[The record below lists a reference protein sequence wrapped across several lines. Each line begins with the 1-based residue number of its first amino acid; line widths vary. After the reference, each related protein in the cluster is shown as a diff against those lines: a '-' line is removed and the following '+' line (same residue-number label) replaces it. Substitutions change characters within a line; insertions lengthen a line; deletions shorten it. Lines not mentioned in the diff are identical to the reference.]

1 MPAFRTVTV
10 TEMLVER
17 PGLSR
22 VRVRGAERAGDERA
36 YALTDLVGPVAVGDE
51 VVVNT
56 TAVDLG
62 LGTGGWH
69 VVHWNL
75 TRGDWAQD
83 GPGHI
88 MKLRYTSLQAD
99 VGAAEERAPDAPDTL
114 DGTPVVAC
122 SLHSQVGV
130 VATVLGAVAP
140 GARVA
145 YVMTD
150 GGALP
155 LVLSD
160 LVHDLR
166 QRGLLAGT
174 VTAGHA
180 FGGDHEAVSL
190 PSGLA
195 VARHALG
202 ADVIVAGMGPGVV
215 GTGSRL
221 GFTGLDQ
228 ATLLDATAWLGGRSV
243 ACVRASDGDARPRH
257 QGISHHTSTVLDAT
271 RSGVDVP
278 LPPGLDPGPVPER
291 HTVHTVTPPDVSALL
306 AAADLRVTT
315 MGRGPDRDPLF
326 FATVGAAAAHAAALL
341 RESGPT
347 QQDAPRGT

>member
-10 TEMLVER
+10 LELLAER
-17 PGLSR
+17 PGLAR
-22 VRVRGAERAGDERA
+22 VRVRGVGQDDDERA
-36 YALTDLVGPVAVGDE
+36 YALTELVGPVAVGDE

-75 TRGDWAQD
+75 TRGDWAAA

-99 VGAAEERAPDAPDTL
+99 VGAAEEHAPDAPDTL
-114 DGTPVVAC
+114 DGGPVVAC

-130 VATVLGAVAP
+130 VAAVLGALLP

-155 LVLSD
+155 LALSD

-228 ATLLDATAWLGGRSV
+228 ATLLDATAWLGGHPV

-257 QGISHHTSTVLDAT
+257 QGISHHTTTVLDAT

-278 LPPGLDPGPVPER
+278 LPSGLDPGPVPDR
-291 HTVHTVTPPDVSALL
+291 HTVVEVTPPDT
-306 AAADLRVTT
+306 AAVLTDAELRITT

-326 FATVGAAAAHAAALL
+326 FAAAGAAAAHAATLL
-341 RESGPT
+341 
-347 QQDAPRGT
+347 

>member
-1 MPAFRTVTV
+1 MPAYRTVTV
-10 TEMLVER
+10 TELLAER
-17 PGLSR
+17 PGLAR
-22 VRVRGAERAGDERA
+22 LRVRGAGRGDDERA
-36 YALTDLVGPVAVGDE
+36 YVLTELVGPVAVGDE

-75 TRGDWAQD
+75 TRGDWAQP

-99 VGAAEERAPDAPDTL
+99 VGAAEEHDPDAPDTL

-130 VATVLGAVAP
+130 VAAVLGALAP
-140 GARVA
+140 DARVA

-155 LVLSD
+155 LALSD

-166 QRGLLAGT
+166 ERGLLSGT

-202 ADVIVAGMGPGVV
+202 ADVVVAGMGPGVV

-228 ATLLDATAWLGGRSV
+228 STSLDAAAWLDGRPV

-257 QGISHHTSTVLDAT
+257 QGVSHHTATVLDAT

-278 LPPGLDPGPVPER
+278 MPPGLDPGLVPER
-291 HTVHTVTPPDVSALL
+291 HTIVTVTPPDVAALL
-306 AAADLRVTT
+306 AAADLRITT
-315 MGRGPDRDPLF
+315 MGRGPDRDPAF
-326 FATVGAAAAHAAALL
+326 FAAAGAAAAHAAALL
-341 RESGPT
+341 RGGEPAGPGNG
-347 QQDAPRGT
+347 RG

>member
-1 MPAFRTVTV
+1 MPAYRTVTV
-10 TEMLVER
+10 TELISER
-17 PGLSR
+17 PGLAR
-22 VRVRGAERAGDERA
+22 VRVTSDDHGEERA
-36 YALTDLVGPVAVGDE
+36 YALTAVTGPVAVGDE

-75 TRGDWAQD
+75 ARRSWSEPG
-83 GPGHI
+83 GGHI
-88 MKLRYTSLQAD
+88 MKARYTSIQHEME
-99 VGAAEERAPDAPDTL
+99 VAEEGDGVADDL

-130 VATVLGAVAP
+130 VAAVLGHLRP
-140 GARVA
+140 DLRVG

-155 LVLSD
+155 LALSD
-160 LVHDLR
+160 LVVQLR
-166 QRGLLAGT
+166 AAGLLAGT

-180 FGGDHEAVSL
+180 FGGDAEAVTIA
-190 PSGLA
+190 SGLA
-195 VARHALG
+195 VARGALA

-228 ATLLDATAWLGGRSV
+228 ATILDGAAWLGGRPV
-243 ACVRASDGDARPRH
+243 MCVRASSGDGRERH
-257 QGISHHTSTVLDAT
+257 QGISHHSLTVLDAT

-278 LPPGLDPGPVPER
+278 VPPGLPPIEGAAR
-291 HTVHTVTPPDVSALL
+291 HEVVDVEPPDVAAVL
-306 AAADLRVTT
+306 AAAGLRITT
-315 MGRGPDRDPLF
+315 MGRGPDADPLF
-326 FATVGAAAAHAAALL
+326 FRVAAAAAAHAASLA
-341 RESGPT
+341 
-347 QQDAPRGT
+347 